1 MEQSCLS
8 SSSQHVPAHRARRSE
23 NRLRVAAVEEEWDS
37 LPGLLYDGR
46 RKLTRWYEHRF
57 HNITAQRIIFVI
69 IPRVPR
75 LLHPPIALV
84 TALIFFVM
92 LKRERRAVAG
102 NLRRVAGKRGLG
114 LQWKVYWV
122 FFSFCD
128 LMVSYCYVPQASHSE
143 LLGMLVDP
151 ERGGTKID
159 QCLAAGNGLIVW
171 TAHVGN
177 WEFASRL
184 LEMHGR
190 PVNVARV
197 VEDNPAEISLRNLM
211 ASERLKIVDLR
222 NGAQATIE
230 LLQALRQNEIVAM
243 QGDRVYQRHSAKVP
257 FFSEP
262 TPFPL
267 GPFLLSQVSGAP
279 VLPGFVVRQGWL
291 RYRALMG
298 DPILP
303 VPSRVASGDTDAGLQ
318 GALCEAVRFL
328 EKTLTTHYDQWM
340 NFFDF
345 WPVSSR
351 D

>member
-1 MEQSCLS
+1 
-8 SSSQHVPAHRARRSE
+8 
-23 NRLRVAAVEEEWDS
+23 
-37 LPGLLYDGR
+37 
-46 RKLTRWYEHRF
+46 LTRWYEHRF
-57 HNITAQRIIFVI
+57 HNIPAQRIIFAI
-69 IPRVPR
+69 IPKMPR
-75 LLHPPIALV
+75 FFHPSIAVV

-92 LKRERRAVAG
+92 LKRERRAVTG
-102 NLRRVAGKRGLG
+102 NLRQVSGKSGLA

-122 FFSFCD
+122 FYSFCD
-128 LMVSYCYVPQASHSE
+128 LMVSYCYVPQASHSQ
-143 LLGMLVDP
+143 LLSMLVDA
-151 ERGGTKID
+151 ERGGAKVD

-197 VEDNPAEISLRNLM
+197 VEDNPAELLLRNLM
-211 ASERLKIVDLR
+211 ASPRLKIVDLR
-222 NGAQATIE
+222 AGAQATIE
-230 LLQALRQNEIVAM
+230 LLQALRRNEIVAM
-243 QGDRVYQRHSAKVP
+243 QGDRVYQRHSAGVP

-262 TPFPL
+262 ASFPL

-298 DPILP
+298 DPIPP
-303 VPSRVASGDTDAGLQ
+303 VDSGGGDAGLQ
-318 GALCEAVRFL
+318 EALVQAVRFL
-328 EKTLTTHYDQWM
+328 EKTLTIHYDQWL
-340 NFFDF
+340 NFFNF
-345 WPVSSR
+345 WPVASR